1 LTNAYGLTIVKP
13 MKGVGEYIRTKREEM
28 DFSARELA
36 KKAGISDVHVFYIEN
51 EQRKPTFDVVMKVLK
66 ALNADVQEFLQE
78 TGYLPANIK
87 PAKIKKP
94 KSIPVI
100 SWVAAGKWNE
110 VCDSFEPGGAD
121 EWIESDVKGEN
132 VFALRVKGDSM
143 ETEFNE
149 GEIIV
154 INPHVEAQPGE
165 FVIVKNEDKGEA
177 TFKQL
182 KKYGNTFVLHPL
194 NPKYPDIELRKGSKY
209 RVVGRVVEKK
219 KKY

>member
-1 LTNAYGLTIVKP
+1 
-13 MKGVGEYIRTKREEM
+13 MKGVGEYIRAKREER
-28 DFSARELA
+28 DISARELA
-36 KKAGISDVHVFYIEN
+36 KKAGISDAHVFYIEN
-51 EQRKPTFDVVMKVLK
+51 EQRKPTFDVVMRILK
-66 ALNADVQEFLQE
+66 ALNVDVPEFLKE

-87 PAKIKKP
+87 PVKLKKHKP
-94 KSIPVI
+94 IPVI
-100 SWVAAGKWNE
+100 SWVAAGNWNE
-110 VCDSFEPGGAD
+110 VCDSFEPGDAD

-143 ETEFNE
+143 EPEFNE

-154 INPHVEAQPGE
+154 INPHIETQPGE
-165 FVIVKNEDKGEA
+165 FVIVKDEDKGQA

-194 NPKYPDIELRKGSKY
+194 NPKYPDIELRRGSKY
-209 RVVGRVVEKK
+209 RVVGKVVEKK

>member
-1 LTNAYGLTIVKP
+1 
-13 MKGVGEYIRTKREEM
+13 MKGVGEYIRAKREEM

-36 KKAGISDVHVFYIEN
+36 KKAGISDVHVFYIES

-66 ALNADVQEFLQE
+66 ALNVDVREFLQE

-87 PAKIKKP
+87 PAKIKKL

-143 ETEFNE
+143 EPEFNE

-194 NPKYPDIELRKGSKY
+194 NPKYPDIELRKGNKY